1 MRHEVKLIA
10 MKRQYPSLL
19 FPGKTQ
25 IDESDVAIKVDGA
38 ELVIDSINPLSW
50 RKAASNIES
59 WRPDLL
65 VIQWWHPFFSPAFG
79 SIARLIGRKVPVLFL
94 CHNVIPHEKQ
104 GPVAALSR
112 AALRWGDLFIVHSE
126 EDMRNL
132 RAILPESKVK
142 TARHPTYEVFKYS
155 EISREEARNALEIA
169 QDARMLLFFGLVRSY
184 KGLKYLIKA
193 MPRIRDQVCA
203 ELLVAG
209 EFYEGRTS
217 YDALI
222 QELKLA
228 EEVRVEDRYVPN
240 EQVGIYFM
248 ASDVVVLPYVTA
260 TQSGIVQI
268 AYGFER
274 PVITTNVGGLP
285 EVVRNG
291 ETGLLV
297 PPADPIALADAVIRF
312 FKDNLGET
320 LARGV
325 REHKEEFS
333 WERMVDTIEE
343 LAAGRAD

>member
-1 MRHEVKLIA
+1 

-38 ELVIDSINPLSW
+38 ELVIDSINPFSW
-50 RKAASNIES
+50 RKAALSIAD
-59 WRPDLL
+59 WHPDLV

-79 SIARLIGRKVPVLFL
+79 SIARLARRTVPVLFL

-112 AALRWGDLFIVHSE
+112 AALKWGDLFVVHSE

-142 TARHPTYEVFKYS
+142 TARHPTYEVFRYS
-155 EISREEARNALEIA
+155 EISREEARNALGIA
-169 QDARMLLFFGLVRSY
+169 QDTRLLLFFGLVRAY
-184 KGLKYLIKA
+184 KGLKYLIEA
-193 MPRIRDQVCA
+193 MPKIREQVGA

-209 EFYEGRTS
+209 EFYEGRTV

-222 QELKLA
+222 QELGISQA
-228 EEVRVEDRYVPN
+228 VRVEDRYVPN
-240 EQVGIYFM
+240 EQVGLYFV

-285 EVVRNG
+285 EVVRDG

-297 PPADPIALADAVIRF
+297 PPADPDALADAVIKYF
-312 FKDNLGET
+312 NDDLGET
-320 LARGV
+320 LTRGV

-333 WERMVDTIEE
+333 WERMVETIED
-343 LAAGRAD
+343 LAAGRTA